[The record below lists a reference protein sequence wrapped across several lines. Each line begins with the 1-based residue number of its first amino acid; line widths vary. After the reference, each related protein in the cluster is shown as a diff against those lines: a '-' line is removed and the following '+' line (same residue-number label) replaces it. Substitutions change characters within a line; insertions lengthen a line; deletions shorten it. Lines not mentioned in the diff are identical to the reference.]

1 VTNGVLIVVAFIFVV
16 AVLYGDNDTQN
27 ISVFIA
33 ATFLL
38 LLGPAN
44 PLFDPA
50 IVWPAQSN
58 FGDKWKAAKGL
69 SFIGTVLLL
78 LSVFITGKRGKLIP
92 SVSVLPYDFVAFAI
106 ALAGAVSV
114 WAKIPDATSLDG
126 TKQRIEYATAF
137 AVVITVVN
145 LLQGV
150 LGLDAGQYISTF
162 FASVV
167 LMAYDLGSTNG
178 TTGYLRG
185 GLQLCQLGVLLS
197 IFLKA
202 FPADKPLLS
211 YVHDNKVATGFGL
224 LWLLLAMLKVPN
236 NYSIFVLIAIITYR
250 AITSGDANWYR
261 TTFYILSFF
270 GVAGSF
276 PLNAS
281 WTFAT
286 DSNSGSRL
294 WFTTLAADD
303 ANFNYVNS
311 LGWVASVYFL
321 TQFASHGAA
330 TAPALDLPDGLVAE
344 AVAAVEKVA
353 EEVKNEPTDAA
364 ASA

>member
-1 VTNGVLIVVAFIFVV
+1 
-16 AVLYGDNDTQN
+16 
-27 ISVFIA
+27 
-33 ATFLL
+33 
-38 LLGPAN
+38 
-44 PLFDPA
+44 
-50 IVWPAQSN
+50 
-58 FGDKWKAAKGL
+58 
-69 SFIGTVLLL
+69 VLLL

-92 SVSVLPYDFVAFAI
+92 SISVLPYDFVAFAI

-114 WAKIPDATSLDG
+114 WAKIPNATTLDG
-126 TKQRIEYATAF
+126 TKQLVDYSAAF

-167 LMAYDLGSTNG
+167 LFVYDFGSTNN

-197 IFLKA
+197 TFLKA
-202 FPADKPLLS
+202 FPADKPMLS

-224 LWLLLAMLKVPN
+224 LWLLLAMIQVPN
-236 NYSIFVLIAIITYR
+236 NYSIFILIAIITYR

-281 WTFAT
+281 STFT
-286 DSNSGSRL
+286 SPINNSRL
-294 WFTTLAADD
+294 WFTVNQDS
-303 ANFNYVNS
+303 ANYNYVNS

-353 EEVKNEPTDAA
+353 EEAKNEPTDAA